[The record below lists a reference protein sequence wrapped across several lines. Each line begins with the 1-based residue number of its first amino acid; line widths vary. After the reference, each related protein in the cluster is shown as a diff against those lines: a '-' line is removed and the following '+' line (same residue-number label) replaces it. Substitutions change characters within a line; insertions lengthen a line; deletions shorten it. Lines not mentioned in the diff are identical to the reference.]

1 MQTYL
6 SRNFKVAEIFP
17 AGRSGGIPSKE
28 NLHKAGYMVEE
39 ILQPSRDAI
48 DKPVNV
54 NSGMR
59 SPKEN
64 RRVGGVWNSE
74 HLFKGDSAAVDVD
87 AGAVDYNVE
96 LFEAL
101 KKHARK
107 IGQLIAYID
116 VHNEVRFIHVSIA
129 TPKHNGEIMCAT
141 YEKEKRGRFGRLKR
155 HYATY
160 HGKLARP

>member
-1 MQTYL
+1 MQSYL

-17 AGRSGGIPSKE
+17 AGKTGGIPSKE
-28 NLHKAGYMVEE
+28 NLHKAGYLVEE

-59 SPKEN
+59 SRKEN

-87 AGAVDYNVE
+87 AGQYNPG

-101 KKHARK
+101 KQHVRK

-116 VHNEVRFIHVSIA
+116 VHGEVRFIHVSIA
-129 TPKHNGEIMCAT
+129 TPKHNGEIKIAT

-160 HGKLARP
+160 HGKLVRP